1 MNSLRAQKVLT
12 GLAAL
17 TMTAAGNALPQA
29 NAAPLIFDCY
39 SRSTSDLLMKSAMD
53 LSNANLACIQA
64 GIVDGPQQPLATH
77 PVVMTPVAVPTPSS
91 GESFLGGVIGGA
103 LGGLIGNAINGSSTT
118 EVHYHNQGIQQS
130 SAKASGGQNVPAAD
144 VIKAGTKPSLL
155 KAGLDFSKQRQERQS
170 SIIHGAQLFNQ
181 NLQKQQQAENKRQTE
196 VKANALDPFRK
207 FRFH

>member
-17 TMTAAGNALPQA
+17 TMTTAGNSLPPA

-53 LSNANLACIQA
+53 LSNANLACIKA
-64 GIVDGPQQPLATH
+64 GIVDGPQHPLATH

-118 EVHYHNQGIQQS
+118 EVHYHNQGIEQS
-130 SAKASGGQNVPAAD
+130 GAKASGGQNVHTAD

-155 KAGLDFSKQRQERQS
+155 QAGLDFSKQRQERQS
-170 SIIHGAQLFNQ
+170 SIIQGAQLFNQ

-196 VKANALDPFRK
+196 DKANALDPFRK